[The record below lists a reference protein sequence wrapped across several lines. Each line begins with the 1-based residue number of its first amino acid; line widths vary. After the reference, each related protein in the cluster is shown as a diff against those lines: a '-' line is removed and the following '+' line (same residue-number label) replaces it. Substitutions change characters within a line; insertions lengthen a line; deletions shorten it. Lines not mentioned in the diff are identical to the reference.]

1 MRYVN
6 KHNTESHWF
15 GLVKIQDTRFP
26 GTTLGLIKHKVPKY
40 NRQKSNSKKKVQP
53 SVLLNN
59 KRMFMYLTRT
69 KQINSSNC
77 QVKLEDHVQ
86 HRRRVA
92 HRTIRCRD
100 QPASDAPRK
109 KNAVQ

>member
-53 SVLLNN
+53 SLIKQQENVHVLDAHEADQLIQ
-59 KRMFMYLTRT
+59 L
-69 KQINSSNC
+69 SS
-77 QVKLEDHVQ
+77 Q
-86 HRRRVA
+86 A
-92 HRTIRCRD
+92 
-100 QPASDAPRK
+100 
-109 KNAVQ
+109 